1 MQKCFIFLMLSLL
14 AGRQI
19 ASEEPANKNNIVLQ
33 HSPDTTVRLNWLT
46 LDEAAAQLSKQKK
59 PILVD
64 LYTDWCGWC
73 KVMDKNT
80 YTNEQVIQYI
90 QQNFYPVKLN
100 AETRDTLRWRGKTF
114 AYNPAYKVNEYA
126 VLITQGKLSFPST
139 IILPADGSQPQAIP
153 GYLRVNDMEL
163 VLKYFGEGHF
173 GKAPFNEYQAAFKG
187 KWK

>member
-1 MQKCFIFLMLSLL
+1 MQKCFIFLMLSAL
-14 AGRQI
+14 AGGQI
-19 ASEEPANKNNIVLQ
+19 ASANTSIKNIVLQ
-33 HSPDTTVRLNWLT
+33 YYSDTTVRLNWLT
-46 LDEAAAQLSKQKK
+46 LDEAAVQLSKQKK

-80 YTNEQVIQYI
+80 YTNENVIQYI
-90 QQNFYPVKLN
+90 QENFYPVKLN
-100 AETRDTLRWRGKTF
+100 AETRDTLKWRGRAF

-126 VLITQGKLSFPST
+126 VLLTQGKLSFPST
-139 IILPADGSQPQAIP
+139 IILPTDGSQPQAIP

-163 VLKYFGEGHF
+163 ILKYFGEGHF
-173 GKAPFNEYQAAFKG
+173 GKAPFEAYQSAFKG